1 MFILC
6 CKSPV
11 SKKVM
16 VPKIQSVSG
25 TSISFTLDFDM
36 EIRKWKHHPIGNG
49 NAPSMKHLSLGQ
61 RNAPRLLLFLLFAF
75 RRHVATFA
83 PETNHCPRRTRRNQ
97 YVALRQ
103 QDVAPRSRI
112 RTSAPPF
119 QSRFILRKQQGTWT
133 VATMSSSS
141 LFLLLDV
148 PDDFFTLTFPM
159 LGILLSISKNFA
171 RIRMEERAWEQ
182 RLEEGR
188 AEYLRRHPSLTE
200 LDLRRKEAAQEW
212 SAYGVPRR
220 QQEEAEEQR
229 EAALQRE
236 NVNDPEERQ
245 RDFRN
250 RVSVLDREDED
261 DNNPLRAADAKDRR
275 IRKEDY
281 CMTEEEIELFEQEY
295 GVVYDP
301 YYDDP
306 YYVDELPGGK
316 CEIDKLYG
324 DRIYPNGEI
333 FYKDAKTGLYYRQ
346 GSKPRNLSF
355 FG

>member
-1 MFILC
+1 M
-6 CKSPV
+6 S
-11 SKKVM
+11 
-16 VPKIQSVSG
+16 
-25 TSISFTLDFDM
+25 
-36 EIRKWKHHPIGNG
+36 
-49 NAPSMKHLSLGQ
+49 Q
-61 RNAPRLLLFLLFAF
+61 RNVPRLLFLLLLAVRRPVVAF
-75 RRHVATFA
+75 SSGKNFYPPSSLSRVVGAAVRTPACRLPFHNSSPFQRRYLLKKQ
-83 PETNHCPRRTRRNQ
+83 RG
-97 YVALRQ
+97 
-103 QDVAPRSRI
+103 
-112 RTSAPPF
+112 TSA
-119 QSRFILRKQQGTWT
+119 SVTT
-133 VATMSSSS
+133 SS
-141 LFLLLDV
+141 LYLLLDV
-148 PDDFFTLTFPM
+148 PDDFFTITFPV

-188 AEYLRRHPSLTE
+188 SEYLLRHPSLTE

-220 QQEEAEEQR
+220 EQEQR
-229 EAALQRE
+229 EAAARRVDE
-236 NVNDPEERQ
+236 AKEWQ
-245 RDFRN
+245 RDSRN
-250 RVSVLDREDED
+250 RVSVLDRDED
-261 DNNPLRAADAKDRR
+261 DDNVRADVNSRR

-306 YYVDELPGGK
+306 YTVDELPDGK

-333 FYKDAKTGLYYRQ
+333 FYKDGKTGLFYRQ

>member
-1 MFILC
+1 VASFAPDTSHSH
-6 CKSPV
+6 KSNTN
-11 SKKVM
+11 K
-16 VPKIQSVSG
+16 
-25 TSISFTLDFDM
+25 
-36 EIRKWKHHPIGNG
+36 
-49 NAPSMKHLSLGQ
+49 
-61 RNAPRLLLFLLFAF
+61 
-75 RRHVATFA
+75 HVASRPNARIVPFHNSA
-83 PETNHCPRRTRRNQ
+83 FFQHGYFLRNKHRT
-97 YVALRQ
+97 
-103 QDVAPRSRI
+103 I
-112 RTSAPPF
+112 
-119 QSRFILRKQQGTWT
+119 T
-133 VATMSSSS
+133 VATTSSSS

-148 PDDFFTLTFPM
+148 PDDFFTITFPM

-188 AEYLRRHPSLTE
+188 SEYLRRHPSMTE

-220 QQEEAEEQR
+220 QQEERRE
-229 EAALQRE
+229 EAAQK
-236 NVNDPEERQ
+236 EEAQ
-245 RDFRN
+245 EWKRDSRRS
-250 RVSVLDREDED
+250 RVFVLDREEEAETFVASD
-261 DNNPLRAADAKDRR
+261 DAKSRR

-281 CMTEEEIELFEQEY
+281 CMTEEEIELFEQEF

-306 YYVDELPGGK
+306 YTVDELPDGK

-333 FYKDAKTGLYYRQ
+333 FYKDGSTGLFYRQ

-355 FG
+355 FGVV